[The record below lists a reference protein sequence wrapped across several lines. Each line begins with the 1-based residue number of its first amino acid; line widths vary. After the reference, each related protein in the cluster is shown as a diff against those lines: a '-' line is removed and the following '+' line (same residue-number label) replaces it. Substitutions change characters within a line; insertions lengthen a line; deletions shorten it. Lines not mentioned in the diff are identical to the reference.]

1 MTRPARSSASL
12 VFLLALATIAVQVP
26 LTYQDYGSLGATL
39 WRLGWFFT
47 LLTNAM
53 VCVSFGLMS
62 IRGQSLSAHWLG
74 GLTLWI
80 LIVAIVYH
88 TLLAHLFNETGLR
101 WWTDLGF
108 HTAIPL
114 ATALYWLA
122 FAPKAPLP
130 WRAALVW
137 LWWPILYCVYAMLR
151 GLGSGEYP
159 YPFLDLND
167 LTLTQTAINIV
178 GLSVAFYLG
187 GLGIIAIARAF
198 RR

>member
-1 MTRPARSSASL
+1 MTRPARISASL

-26 LTYQDYGSLGATL
+26 LTYQDYGSIGATL

-88 TLLAHLFNETGLR
+88 TLLAQLFNETGLR

-114 ATALYWLA
+114 ATALFGGALICIGLVL
-122 FAPKAPLP
+122 FAE
-130 WRAALVW
+130 
-137 LWWPILYCVYAMLR
+137 R
-151 GLGSGEYP
+151 GKLFGP
-159 YPFLDLND
+159 P
-167 LTLTQTAINIV
+167 
-178 GLSVAFYLG
+178 VADDHVPD
-187 GLGIIAIARAF
+187 
-198 RR
+198 